1 MLPNINTYI
10 SICLAHTAERI
21 QGTVGGHL
29 LTHTAIIMEQS
40 NSQKE
45 QERERGEGKIGAD
58 SATQEVCL
66 DSVQCRV
73 QYQSYA

>member
-10 SICLAHTAERI
+10 HTYLAHTAERI

-45 QERERGEGKIGAD
+45 QEREREGR
-58 SATQEVCL
+58 E
-66 DSVQCRV
+66 R
-73 QYQSYA
+73 